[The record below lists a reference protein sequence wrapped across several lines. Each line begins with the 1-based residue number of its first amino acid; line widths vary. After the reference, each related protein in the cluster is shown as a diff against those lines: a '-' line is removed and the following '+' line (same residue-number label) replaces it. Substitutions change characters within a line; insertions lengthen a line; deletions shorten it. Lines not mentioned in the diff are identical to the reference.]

1 MKLLNAYV
9 IMLLVVY
16 SRGIRGVGEFELQVH
31 QRKYVVGKEVEYYI
45 LTGKI
50 NDVEYIVKVL
60 ANHEELAS
68 VIVYKRLDFAKK
80 KGMELL
86 LQHEKNV
93 ELEDIEMIHFKEDRP
108 NGKPWQKDNDSVLK
122 LLLNQNYR
130 SLSGEIE
137 SYVGNKDVTEEGGK
151 MMQQKNTIL
160 YGPPGT
166 GKTYTVAE
174 KALEIV
180 MPQQYKQIM
189 GDRIAVME
197 AYKKLSEQN
206 RIAFCTFHQS
216 FAYEDFV
223 EGLRSDEEGKFIL
236 QDGIFKRICDTATL
250 RETKDVSVYNF
261 DENEIEFY
269 KMSLGGTQEEDGED
283 IYNYCIDNNCIAL
296 GWGGN
301 IDYKGCLD
309 RQAVYEKFYSCN
321 AEDDRVFNVDA
332 INRFKNWMKKDDI
345 IFISEG
351 NHKIRAIAKVI
362 GDYNYIED
370 SEIRYKHFR
379 EVEWLYYGEAIGVD
393 QILKEKVLSQQT
405 IYQFGKIDLNIQQI
419 KRLLTKTKPVNEE
432 TDNYVLIIDE
442 INRGNISKIFG
453 ELITLIEDDKRI
465 DATNEIKA
473 ILPYSK
479 KSFGIPSNLYII
491 GTMNTADRSISMM
504 DTALRRRFHFE
515 ELMPQPNLLPE
526 KVGNIEVQ
534 KMLKVLNERIE
545 FLIDRN
551 HTIGHAYF
559 IKENLTFEEL
569 VEIMK
574 FKVIPLLQEYFYEDW
589 EKVELV
595 LGGAGKLGDKSYFL
609 TKEEKTAQAIFKT
622 ELDYDQ
628 TIKKYQLVENP
639 NEQAFLNIYEG

>member
-1 MKLLNAYV
+1 
-9 IMLLVVY
+9 MLLVVY

>member
-1 MKLLNAYV
+1 
-9 IMLLVVY
+9 
-16 SRGIRGVGEFELQVH
+16 
-31 QRKYVVGKEVEYYI
+31 
-45 LTGKI
+45 
-50 NDVEYIVKVL
+50 
-60 ANHEELAS
+60 
-68 VIVYKRLDFAKK
+68 
-80 KGMELL
+80 
-86 LQHEKNV
+86 
-93 ELEDIEMIHFKEDRP
+93 
-108 NGKPWQKDNDSVLK
+108 
-122 LLLNQNYR
+122 
-130 SLSGEIE
+130 
-137 SYVGNKDVTEEGGK
+137 
-151 MMQQKNTIL
+151 
-160 YGPPGT
+160 
-166 GKTYTVAE
+166 
-174 KALEIV
+174 

-269 KMSLGGTQEEDGED
+269 KMSLGGIQEEDGED

-362 GDYNYIED
+362 GDYNYVED

>member
-1 MKLLNAYV
+1 M
-9 IMLLVVY
+9 
-16 SRGIRGVGEFELQVH
+16 GEFELQVH

>member
-1 MKLLNAYV
+1 M
-9 IMLLVVY
+9 
-16 SRGIRGVGEFELQVH
+16 GEFELQIN
-31 QRKYVVGKEVEYYI
+31 QRKYVIGKEVEYYI
-45 LTGKI
+45 LTGKVS
-50 NDVEYIVKVL
+50 DTEYLVKVL
-60 ANHEELAS
+60 VNHEELAS
-68 VIVYKRLDFAKK
+68 IVVYERLEFAKR

-86 LQHEKNV
+86 LQHKKNV
-93 ELEDIEMIHFKEDRP
+93 KLTDVEMIHFKENRP
-108 NGKPWQKDNDSVLK
+108 NGKPWQKDSVNVLESLLK
-122 LLLNQNYR
+122 QINSSLNEKIDLYA
-130 SLSGEIE
+130 
-137 SYVGNKDVTEEGGK
+137 GNNNITEKVNK
-151 MMQQKNTIL
+151 MIQQKNTIL

-174 KALEIV
+174 KALEII
-180 MPQQYKQIM
+180 MPQQYNQI
-189 GDRIAVME
+189 RENRTAVME
-197 AYKKLSEQN
+197 AYKELSEQN
-206 RIAFCTFHQS
+206 RISFCTFHQS

-223 EGLRSDEEGKFIL
+223 EGLRSDEKGSFIL
-236 QDGIFKRICDTATL
+236 QDGIFKRICETATL
-250 RETKDVSVYNF
+250 REVKSVSSYNF

-269 KMSLGGTQEEDGED
+269 KMSLGGIQEEDGED
-283 IYNYCIDNNCIAL
+283 IYNYCIEHNCVAL

-301 IDYKGCLD
+301 IDYEGCPD
-309 RQAVYEKFYSCN
+309 RQDVYEKFSSCN
-321 AEDDRVFNVDA
+321 AGDDRVFNVDA

-362 GDYNYIED
+362 GDYNYVED

-379 EVEWLYYGEAIGVD
+379 EVEWLYYGETIGVD

-405 IYQFGKIDLNIQQI
+405 IYQFGKMDLNMQQI

-465 DATNEIKA
+465 DSKNEIRVT
-473 ILPYSK
+473 LPYSK

-504 DTALRRRFHFE
+504 DTALRRRFHFK

-559 IKENLTFEEL
+559 IKESLTVEEL

-595 LGGAGKLGDKSYFL
+595 LGGAGKLGDNSYFL
-609 TKEEKTAQAIFKT
+609 IKEEKTAQAIFKT
-622 ELDYDQ
+622 ELDYNQ

>member
-1 MKLLNAYV
+1 MNK
-9 IMLLVVY
+9 
-16 SRGIRGVGEFELQVH
+16 FELEVK
-31 QRKYVVGKEVEYYI
+31 QRGYIIGKEVLFYI
-45 LTGKI
+45 LIGKI
-50 NDVEYIVKVL
+50 HDTEYVVKVL
-60 ANHEELAS
+60 EHHKEIVS
-68 VIVYKRLDFAKK
+68 VIIYEKLSLAKR
-80 KGMELL
+80 KGVELL
-86 LQHEKNV
+86 LGYNPNV
-93 ELEDIEMIHFKEDRP
+93 PLEEVEMIHFKEDRP
-108 NGKPWQKDNDSVLK
+108 NGKTWQKDSEKVLEE
-122 LLLNQNYR
+122 LLKQN
-130 SLSGEIE
+130 
-137 SYVGNKDVTEEGGK
+137 NKNEECSIVKDMMK
-151 MMQQKNTIL
+151 MVKDKNTIL

-174 KALEIV
+174 KALEII
-180 MPQQYKQIM
+180 MPQQYKKIM
-189 GDRIAVME
+189 GDRTAVME

-223 EGLRSDEEGKFIL
+223 EGLRSDEAGKFIL
-236 QDGIFKRICDTATL
+236 QDGIFKRICEIAKS
-250 RETKDVSVYNF
+250 REKKADAVYDF
-261 DENEIEFY
+261 DKILFENDFY
-269 KMSLGGTQEEDGED
+269 KMSLGSTLKIGEED
-283 IYNYCIDNNCIAL
+283 IYKYCIDNKCVAL

-301 IDYKGCLD
+301 IDYKECID
-309 RQAVYEKFYSCN
+309 KEEVYKKFYSCN
-321 AEDDRVFNVDA
+321 GEDDRGFNVDA
-332 INRFKNWMKKDDI
+332 IDRFKNGMKLGDI
-345 IFISEG
+345 IFVSEG
-351 NHKIRAIAKVI
+351 NFKIRAIARIV
-362 GDYNYIED
+362 GDYKYIED
-370 SEIRYKHFR
+370 SDIRYKHFR
-379 EVEWLYYGEAIGVD
+379 DVEWLYCDGAVDVEKFLWEKGLSHQAIYKFSKG
-393 QILKEKVLSQQT
+393 
-405 IYQFGKIDLNIQQI
+405 DLNGPQI
-419 KRLLTKTKPVNEE
+419 KQLLTKTKRVNEE
-432 TDNYVLIIDE
+432 TDNHVLIIDE

-465 DATNEIKA
+465 DSKNEIRVT
-473 ILPYSK
+473 LPYSK

-504 DTALRRRFHFE
+504 DTALRRRFHFK

-526 KVGNIEVQ
+526 KLGDIEVQ

-569 VEIMK
+569 VGIMK

-595 LGGAGKLGDKSYFL
+595 LGGAGKLGDNSYFL

-639 NEQAFLNIYEG
+639 NKQAFLNIYEG

>member
-1 MKLLNAYV
+1 MYIISLYILMEINIEKGGL
-9 IMLLVVY
+9 M
-16 SRGIRGVGEFELQVH
+16 GGFELQIN
-31 QRKYVVGKEVEYYI
+31 QRNYVIGKEVQYYI
-45 LTGKI
+45 LTGKV
-50 NDVEYIVKVL
+50 NNTEYVVKL
-60 ANHEELAS
+60 LKDHKELES
-68 VIVYKRLDFAKK
+68 VVVHDRLEFAKR
-80 KGMELL
+80 KGVELL
-86 LQHEKNV
+86 LKYKPNIQ
-93 ELEDIEMIHFKEDRP
+93 LADMAMIHFKENRQS
-108 NGKPWQKDNDSVLK
+108 GKPWVKDIAKLVEELLQQNKRISNDEIDLYIEEHHIVEK
-122 LLLNQNYR
+122 EKQMELN
-130 SLSGEIE
+130 
-137 SYVGNKDVTEEGGK
+137 
-151 MMQQKNTIL
+151 KNTIL

-174 KALEIV
+174 KALEII

-189 GDRIAVME
+189 GNRTAVME
-197 AYKKLSEQN
+197 AYRKLSEQN

-223 EGLRSDEEGKFIL
+223 EGLRSDEEGNFIL
-236 QDGIFKRICDTATL
+236 QDGIFKRICETATL
-250 RETKDVSVYNF
+250 RETKAASLYDF
-261 DENEIEFY
+261 DENEVEFY
-269 KMSLGGTQEEDGED
+269 KMSLGSTQEDDGED
-283 IYNYCIDNNCIAL
+283 IYNYCIENNFVAL

-301 IDYKGCLD
+301 IDYKGCVD
-309 RQAVYEKFYSCN
+309 RQEVYEKFSSCSTG
-321 AEDDRVFNVDA
+321 DDRIFNVDA

-351 NHKIRAIAKVI
+351 NHKVRAIARVT
-362 GDYNYIED
+362 GNYNYVAD

-379 EVEWLYYGEAIGVD
+379 EVEWLYYGETIGVD
-393 QILKEKVLSQQT
+393 QILKEKVLSQQA
-405 IYQFGKIDLNIQQI
+405 IYQFGKMDLNGPQI
-419 KRLLTKTKPVNEE
+419 KRLLTKQVNEE

-465 DATNEIKA
+465 DSKNEIRVT
-473 ILPYSK
+473 LPYSK

-526 KVGNIEVQ
+526 KVRNIEMQ

-559 IKENLTFEEL
+559 IKEDLTFEEL
-569 VEIMK
+569 VGIMK

-595 LGGAGKLGDKSYFL
+595 LGGAGKLGDNSYFL

-628 TIKKYQLVENP
+628 VIKKYHLVENP
-639 NEQAFLNIYEG
+639 NKQAFLNIYEG

>member
-1 MKLLNAYV
+1 MNK
-9 IMLLVVY
+9 
-16 SRGIRGVGEFELQVH
+16 FELEVK
-31 QRKYVVGKEVEYYI
+31 QRGYIIGKEVLFYI
-45 LTGKI
+45 LIGKI
-50 NDVEYIVKVL
+50 HDTEYVVKVL
-60 ANHEELAS
+60 EHHKEIVS
-68 VIVYKRLDFAKK
+68 VIIYEKLSLAKR
-80 KGMELL
+80 KGVELL
-86 LQHEKNV
+86 LGYNPNV
-93 ELEDIEMIHFKEDRP
+93 PLEEVEMIHFKEDRP
-108 NGKPWQKDNDSVLK
+108 NGKTWQKDSEKVLEE
-122 LLLNQNYR
+122 LLKQN
-130 SLSGEIE
+130 
-137 SYVGNKDVTEEGGK
+137 NKNEECSIVKDMMK
-151 MMQQKNTIL
+151 MVKDKNTIL

-174 KALEIV
+174 KALEII
-180 MPQQYKQIM
+180 MPQQYKKIM
-189 GDRIAVME
+189 GDRTAVME

-223 EGLRSDEEGKFIL
+223 EGLRSDEAGNFIL
-236 QDGIFKRICDTATL
+236 QDGIFKRICETATL
-250 RETKDVSVYNF
+250 RETKAVSLYDF
-261 DENEIEFY
+261 DENEVEFY
-269 KMSLGGTQEEDGED
+269 KMSLGSTQEDDGED
-283 IYNYCIDNNCIAL
+283 IYNYCIENNCVAL

-301 IDYKGCLD
+301 IDYKECLD
-309 RQAVYEKFYSCN
+309 RKEVHEKFSSCSTG
-321 AEDDRVFNVDA
+321 DDRIFNVDA

-351 NHKIRAIAKVI
+351 NHKVRAIAKVT
-362 GDYNYIED
+362 GNYNYVAD

-379 EVEWLYYGEAIGVD
+379 EVKWLYYGETIGVD
-393 QILKEKVLSQQT
+393 QILKEKVLSQQA
-405 IYQFGKIDLNIQQI
+405 IYQFGKMDLNGPQI
-419 KRLLTKTKPVNEE
+419 KRLLTKQVNEE

-465 DATNEIKA
+465 DATNEIKVT
-473 ILPYSK
+473 LPYSK

-504 DTALRRRFHFE
+504 DTALRRRFRFE

-526 KVGNIEVQ
+526 KLGDIEVQ

-569 VEIMK
+569 VGIMK

-595 LGGAGKLGDKSYFL
+595 LGGAGKLGDNSYFL

-628 TIKKYQLVENP
+628 TIKKYQLVEKP
-639 NEQAFLNIYEG
+639 NKQAFLNIYEG

>member
-1 MKLLNAYV
+1 M
-9 IMLLVVY
+9 
-16 SRGIRGVGEFELQVH
+16 GEFELQIN
-31 QRKYVVGKEVEYYI
+31 QRNYVIGKEVQYYI
-45 LTGKI
+45 LTGKV
-50 NDVEYIVKVL
+50 NDIEYVVKL
-60 ANHEELAS
+60 LKDHKELKS
-68 VIVYKRLDFAKK
+68 VIVHNRLEFAKR
-80 KGMELL
+80 KGVELL
-86 LQHEKNV
+86 LQYNP
-93 ELEDIEMIHFKEDRP
+93 DIRLADVAMIHFKEGRK
-108 NGKPWQKDNDSVLK
+108 NGRLWEKNVAKLVEELLQQNKKISNDEIDLYIEEHHIVEK
-122 LLLNQNYR
+122 EKQMGLN
-130 SLSGEIE
+130 
-137 SYVGNKDVTEEGGK
+137 
-151 MMQQKNTIL
+151 KNTIL

-174 KALEIV
+174 KALEII
-180 MPQQYKQIM
+180 MPQQYKKIR
-189 GDRIAVME
+189 GDRTAVME

-223 EGLRSDEEGKFIL
+223 EGLRSDAEGKFIL
-236 QDGIFKRICDTATL
+236 QDGIFKRICEIAKS
-250 RETKDVSVYNF
+250 RENKADAVYDF
-261 DENEIEFY
+261 DKILFENEFY
-269 KMSLGGTQEEDGED
+269 KMSLGSTTEEGGED
-283 IYNYCIDNNCIAL
+283 IYNYCIKNNYVAL

-301 IDYKGCLD
+301 IDYKECLN
-309 RQAVYEKFYSCN
+309 RKEVNEKFYSYN
-321 AEDDRVFNVDA
+321 TNDKSKFNVEA
-332 INRFKNWMKKDDI
+332 INSFKNLMKKDDI

-351 NHKIRAIAKVI
+351 NYKIRAIARVI
-362 GDYNYIED
+362 GDYNYVEN
-370 SEIRYKHFR
+370 SKIRYKHFR
-379 EVEWLYYGEAIGVD
+379 RVEWLYSGEAIN
-393 QILKEKVLSQQT
+393 LKEVSKDKSLLQKA
-405 IYQFGKIDLNIQQI
+405 IYKLDKNNCNIQKI
-419 KRLLTKTKPVNEE
+419 SDLIREENLVNEE
-432 TDNYVLIIDE
+432 TDNHVLIIDE

-465 DATNEIKA
+465 DATNEIKVT
-473 ILPYSK
+473 LPYSK

-526 KVGNIEVQ
+526 KLGDIEVQ

-569 VEIMK
+569 VGIMK

-595 LGGAGKLGDKSYFL
+595 LGGAGKLGDNSYFL

-628 TIKKYQLVENP
+628 NIKKYQLVENP
-639 NEQAFLNIYEG
+639 NKQAFLNIYEG

>member
-1 MKLLNAYV
+1 M
-9 IMLLVVY
+9 IMNK
-16 SRGIRGVGEFELQVH
+16 FELGVN
-31 QRKYVVGKEVEYYI
+31 QRDYIIGKEVQFYI
-45 LTGKI
+45 LIGKI
-50 NDVEYIVKVL
+50 HDTEYMVKVL
-60 ANHEELAS
+60 ENHKEIVSVVIYEKLGLA
-68 VIVYKRLDFAKK
+68 KR

-86 LQHEKNV
+86 LGYNANIQVSEV
-93 ELEDIEMIHFKEDRP
+93 EMVHFKEDRP
-108 NGKPWQKDNDSVLK
+108 SGKPWQKDSEKVLEELSK
-122 LLLNQNYR
+122 QN
-130 SLSGEIE
+130 
-137 SYVGNKDVTEEGGK
+137 NKNEEYLMVKDMMK
-151 MMQQKNTIL
+151 MVKHKNTIL

-174 KALEIV
+174 KALNII
-180 MPQQYKQIM
+180 MPQQYKQIR
-189 GDRIAVME
+189 GDRTAVME

-236 QDGIFKRICDTATL
+236 QDGIFKRICETAVL
-250 RETKDVSVYNF
+250 GETKDVSIYDF

-269 KMSLGGTQEEDGED
+269 KMSLGGIQEEYGED
-283 IYNYCIDNNCIAL
+283 IYNYCIDNNCVAL

-301 IDYKGCLD
+301 IDYKGCID
-309 RQAVYEKFYSCN
+309 RQAVHEKFYLCN

-362 GDYNYIED
+362 GDYTYAEN

-393 QILKEKVLSQQT
+393 QILKDKVLSQQT
-405 IYQFGKIDLNIQQI
+405 IYQFGKMDLNIQQI

-465 DATNEIKA
+465 DSKNEIKV

-515 ELMPQPNLLPE
+515 ELMPQPNLLPK

-559 IKENLTFEEL
+559 MKENLTFENL

-589 EKVELV
+589 EKIELV
-595 LGGAGKLGDKSYFL
+595 LGGAGKQSDNSYFL
-609 TKEEKTAQAIFKT
+609 AKEDKDARAIFKGNS
-622 ELDYDQ
+622 EYDQ
-628 TIKKYQLVENP
+628 TIKKYRLVETP

>member
-1 MKLLNAYV
+1 MT
-9 IMLLVVY
+9 
-16 SRGIRGVGEFELQVH
+16 EFELQIN
-31 QRKYVVGKEVEYYI
+31 QKNYVTGKEVQYYI
-45 LTGKI
+45 LTGKV
-50 NDVEYIVKVL
+50 NNAEYMVKL
-60 ANHEELAS
+60 LKDHKELDS
-68 VIVYKRLDFAKK
+68 VIVYNRLEFAKR
-80 KGMELL
+80 KGIELL
-86 LQHEKNV
+86 IKHNPSVQLGDV
-93 ELEDIEMIHFKEDRP
+93 AMVHFKEDRQS
-108 NGKPWQKDNDSVLK
+108 GKPWVKDIAKLVEGLLQQNKRISND
-122 LLLNQNYR
+122 
-130 SLSGEIE
+130 EIDL
-137 SYVGNKDVTEEGGK
+137 YIEEHHIVEK
-151 MMQQKNTIL
+151 EKTMELHKNIIL

-166 GKTYTVAE
+166 GKTYAVAE
-174 KALEIV
+174 RALEIIVPARYRRIKENRADV
-180 MPQQYKQIM
+180 MNL
-189 GDRIAVME
+189 
-197 AYKKLSEQN
+197 YKKLSEQN

-223 EGLRSDEEGKFIL
+223 EGLRSDEEGNFIL
-236 QDGIFKRICDTATL
+236 QDGIFKRICETATL
-250 RETKDVSVYNF
+250 RETKAVSVYDF

-269 KMSLGGTQEEDGED
+269 KMSLGGIQEEDGED
-283 IYNYCIDNNCIAL
+283 IYNYCIDNNCVAL

-309 RQAVYEKFYSCN
+309 RQAVYEKYYSCN
-321 AEDDRVFNVDA
+321 AGDDRVFNVDA

-362 GDYNYIED
+362 GDYNYVAD

-379 EVEWLYYGEAIGVD
+379 EVEWLYYGETIGVD
-393 QILKEKVLSQQT
+393 QILKEKVLSQQA
-405 IYQFGKIDLNIQQI
+405 IYQFGKMDLNGPQI
-419 KRLLTKTKPVNEE
+419 KRLLTKQVNEE

-465 DATNEIKA
+465 DSKNEIRVT
-473 ILPYSK
+473 LPYSK
-479 KSFGIPSNLYII
+479 KSFGMPSNLYII

-515 ELMPQPNLLPE
+515 ELMPQPSLLRE

-534 KMLKVLNERIE
+534 RMLKVLNDRIE
-545 FLIDRN
+545 FLIGRN

-559 IKENLTFEEL
+559 MKENLTFEDL
-569 VEIMK
+569 VEVMK

-589 EKVELV
+589 EKIELV
-595 LGGAGKLGDKSYFL
+595 LGGAGKLGDNSYFL

-639 NEQAFLNIYEG
+639 NEQAFFNIYEG

>member
-1 MKLLNAYV
+1 M
-9 IMLLVVY
+9 
-16 SRGIRGVGEFELQVH
+16 GEFELQVH

-269 KMSLGGTQEEDGED
+269 KMSLGGTQGEDGED

>member
-1 MKLLNAYV
+1 MNK
-9 IMLLVVY
+9 
-16 SRGIRGVGEFELQVH
+16 FELEVN
-31 QRKYVVGKEVEYYI
+31 QRGYIIGKEVQFYI
-45 LTGKI
+45 LIGKI
-50 NDVEYIVKVL
+50 HDTEYVVKVL
-60 ANHEELAS
+60 ENHKEIVS
-68 VIVYKRLDFAKK
+68 VIIYEKLALAKR

-86 LQHEKNV
+86 VGYNSNIQISEV
-93 ELEDIEMIHFKEDRP
+93 EMVHFKEDRP
-108 NGKPWQKDNDSVLK
+108 NGKLWQKDSEKVLEILLKRDNKNEEYSSV
-122 LLLNQNYR
+122 
-130 SLSGEIE
+130 
-137 SYVGNKDVTEEGGK
+137 KDMMK
-151 MMQQKNTIL
+151 MVKHKNLIL

-166 GKTYTVAE
+166 GKTYIVAE
-174 KALEIV
+174 KALEII
-180 MPQQYKQIM
+180 MPQQYKQIR
-189 GDRIAVME
+189 GNRTAVME

-269 KMSLGGTQEEDGED
+269 KMSLGGIQEEDGED
-283 IYNYCIDNNCIAL
+283 IYNYCIDNNCVAL

-362 GDYNYIED
+362 GDYNYVED

-405 IYQFGKIDLNIQQI
+405 IYQFGKMDLNIQQI

-569 VEIMK
+569 VKIMK

-595 LGGAGKLGDKSYFL
+595 LGGAGKLEDKSYFL

>member
-1 MKLLNAYV
+1 M
-9 IMLLVVY
+9 
-16 SRGIRGVGEFELQVH
+16 GEFELQVH

-137 SYVGNKDVTEEGGK
+137 SYVGNKYVTEEGDK

-269 KMSLGGTQEEDGED
+269 KMSLGGIQEEDGED

-362 GDYNYIED
+362 GDYNYVED

>member
-1 MKLLNAYV
+1 
-9 IMLLVVY
+9 ML
-16 SRGIRGVGEFELQVH
+16 EFELQIN
-31 QRKYVVGKEVEYYI
+31 QQNYVIGKEVQYYI
-45 LTGKI
+45 LTGRV
-50 NDVEYIVKVL
+50 NNTEYIVKL
-60 ANHEELAS
+60 LKDHKELDS
-68 VIVYKRLDFAKK
+68 VIVYNRLEFAKR
-80 KGMELL
+80 KGIELL
-86 LQHEKNV
+86 IKHNPSVQLGDV
-93 ELEDIEMIHFKEDRP
+93 AMIHFKEDRQS
-108 NGKPWQKDNDSVLK
+108 GKPWVKDIAKLVEGLLQQSKKISND
-122 LLLNQNYR
+122 
-130 SLSGEIE
+130 EIDL
-137 SYVGNKDVTEEGGK
+137 YIEEHHIVEK
-151 MMQQKNTIL
+151 EKPMDLHKNTIL

-174 KALEIV
+174 KALEII
-180 MPQQYKQIM
+180 MPQLYKHIR
-189 GDRIAVME
+189 GNRTAVME
-197 AYKKLSEQN
+197 AYKKLNEQN

-223 EGLRSDEEGKFIL
+223 EGLRSDEEGNFIL
-236 QDGIFKRICDTATL
+236 QDGIFKRICETATL
-250 RETKDVSVYNF
+250 RATKAVSVYDF

-269 KMSLGGTQEEDGED
+269 KMSLGGIQEEDGED
-283 IYNYCIDNNCIAL
+283 IYNYCIDNNCVAL

-309 RQAVYEKFYSCN
+309 RQDVHEKFYSCN
-321 AEDDRVFNVDA
+321 TGDDRVFNVDA

-345 IFISEG
+345 IFISQG

-362 GDYNYIED
+362 GEYNYIED

-379 EVEWLYYGEAIGVD
+379 EVEWLYYGETIGVD
-393 QILKEKVLSQQT
+393 QILKEKVLSQQA
-405 IYQFGKIDLNIQQI
+405 IYQLGKMDLNMQQI

-465 DATNEIKA
+465 DAKDEIRVT
-473 ILPYSK
+473 LPYSK

-491 GTMNTADRSISMM
+491 GTMNTTDRSISMI

-515 ELMPQPNLLPE
+515 ELMPQSSLLPE

-534 KMLKVLNERIE
+534 KMLNVLNERIE

-559 IKENLTFEEL
+559 MKENLTFEAL

-589 EKVELV
+589 EKIELV
-595 LGGAGKLGDKSYFL
+595 LGGAGNLGDNSYFL
-609 TKEEKTAQAIFKT
+609 VSETKDARAIFKGNS
-622 ELDYDQ
+622 EYDQ
-628 TIKKYQLVENP
+628 TIKKYQLVEHP
-639 NEQAFLNIYEG
+639 NEQAFLNII

>member
-1 MKLLNAYV
+1 M
-9 IMLLVVY
+9 
-16 SRGIRGVGEFELQVH
+16 GEFELQVH

-137 SYVGNKDVTEEGGK
+137 SYVGNKDLTEEGDK

-269 KMSLGGTQEEDGED
+269 KMSLGGIQEEDGED

-362 GDYNYIED
+362 GDYNYVED

>member
-1 MKLLNAYV
+1 M
-9 IMLLVVY
+9 
-16 SRGIRGVGEFELQVH
+16 GEFELQVY
-31 QRKYVVGKEVEYYI
+31 QRKYMVGKEVEYYI

-50 NDVEYIVKVL
+50 SEAEYIVKVL

-68 VIVYKRLDFAKK
+68 VVVYKRLEFAKK

-86 LQHEKNV
+86 LQHEENV
-93 ELEDIEMIHFKEDRP
+93 ELEDLEMIHFKEDRP

-122 LLLNQNYR
+122 SLLNQNYR
-130 SLSGEIE
+130 SLNGEIE
-137 SYVGNKDVTEEGGK
+137 SHVGNKNVTEEREK
-151 MMQQKNTIL
+151 IMQQKNTIL

-174 KALEIV
+174 KALEII

-189 GDRIAVME
+189 GDRTAVME

-223 EGLRSDEEGKFIL
+223 EGLRSDEEGNFIL
-236 QDGIFKRICDTATL
+236 QDGIFKRICETAIL
-250 RETKDVSVYNF
+250 RETKAVSVYDF

-269 KMSLGGTQEEDGED
+269 KMSLGGIQEEDGED
-283 IYNYCIDNNCIAL
+283 IYNYCIDNNCVAL

-301 IDYKGCLD
+301 IDYKECLD
-309 RQAVYEKFYSCN
+309 RQTVHEKFYSCS
-321 AEDDRVFNVDA
+321 AEDDGVFNVDA

-362 GDYNYIED
+362 GEYNYVED

-379 EVEWLYYGEAIGVD
+379 EVEWLYYGETIGVD
-393 QILKEKVLSQQT
+393 QILKDKVLSQQT
-405 IYQFGKIDLNIQQI
+405 IYQFGKMDLNMQQI

-465 DATNEIKA
+465 DATNEIKVT
-473 ILPYSK
+473 LPYSK

-526 KVGNIEVQ
+526 KIGNIEVQ

-595 LGGAGKLGDKSYFL
+595 LGGAGKLGDNSYFL
-609 TKEEKTAQAIFKT
+609 TKEEKTAQGIFKT

>member
-1 MKLLNAYV
+1 M
-9 IMLLVVY
+9 
-16 SRGIRGVGEFELQVH
+16 GEFELQVH

-68 VIVYKRLDFAKK
+68 VIVYKRLEFAKK

-122 LLLNQNYR
+122 SLLNQNYR

-137 SYVGNKDVTEEGGK
+137 SYVGNKDVTEEGDK

-236 QDGIFKRICDTATL
+236 QDGIFKRICDTAIL

-269 KMSLGGTQEEDGED
+269 KMSLGGIQEEDGED

-362 GDYNYIED
+362 GDYNYVED

>member
-1 MKLLNAYV
+1 M
-9 IMLLVVY
+9 
-16 SRGIRGVGEFELQVH
+16 GEFELQVH

-50 NDVEYIVKVL
+50 NDVEYIVKAL

-68 VIVYKRLDFAKK
+68 VIVYKRLEFAKK

-137 SYVGNKDVTEEGGK
+137 SYVGNKDVTEEGDK

-269 KMSLGGTQEEDGED
+269 KMSLGGIQEEDGED

-362 GDYNYIED
+362 GDYNYVEN

-393 QILKEKVLSQQT
+393 QILQEKVLSQQT

>member
-1 MKLLNAYV
+1 
-9 IMLLVVY
+9 
-16 SRGIRGVGEFELQVH
+16 
-31 QRKYVVGKEVEYYI
+31 
-45 LTGKI
+45 
-50 NDVEYIVKVL
+50 
-60 ANHEELAS
+60 
-68 VIVYKRLDFAKK
+68 
-80 KGMELL
+80 MELL

-137 SYVGNKDVTEEGGK
+137 SYVGNKDVTEEGDK

-269 KMSLGGTQEEDGED
+269 KMSLGGIQEEDGED

-362 GDYNYIED
+362 GDYNYVED

>member
-1 MKLLNAYV
+1 M
-9 IMLLVVY
+9 
-16 SRGIRGVGEFELQVH
+16 GEFELQIN
-31 QRKYVVGKEVEYYI
+31 QRKYVIGKEVEYYI
-45 LTGKI
+45 LTGKVS
-50 NDVEYIVKVL
+50 DTEYLVKVL
-60 ANHEELAS
+60 VNHEELAS
-68 VIVYKRLDFAKK
+68 IVVYERLEFAKR

-86 LQHEKNV
+86 LQHKKNV
-93 ELEDIEMIHFKEDRP
+93 KLTDVEMIHFKENRP
-108 NGKPWQKDNDSVLK
+108 NGKPWQKDSVNVLESLLK
-122 LLLNQNYR
+122 QINSSLNEKIDLYA
-130 SLSGEIE
+130 
-137 SYVGNKDVTEEGGK
+137 GNNNITEKVNK

-166 GKTYTVAE
+166 GKTYIVAE
-174 KALEIV
+174 KALEII
-180 MPQQYKQIM
+180 MPQQYKQIR
-189 GDRIAVME
+189 GNRTAVME

-223 EGLRSDEEGKFIL
+223 EGLRSDEEGNFIL
-236 QDGIFKRICDTATL
+236 QDGIFKRICETATL
-250 RETKDVSVYNF
+250 RETKAVSVYDF

-269 KMSLGGTQEEDGED
+269 KMSLGGIQEEYGED
-283 IYNYCIDNNCIAL
+283 IYNYCIENNCVAL

-301 IDYKGCLD
+301 IDYKECLD

-321 AEDDRVFNVDA
+321 AEGDRVFNVDA
-332 INRFKNWMKKDDI
+332 INRFKNWMQKDDI

-362 GDYNYIED
+362 GDYNYVED

-405 IYQFGKIDLNIQQI
+405 IYQFGKMDLNIQQI

-473 ILPYSK
+473 TLPYSK
-479 KSFGIPSNLYII
+479 RSFGIPSNLYII

-515 ELMPQPNLLPE
+515 ELLPQPNLLPE

-595 LGGAGKLGDKSYFL
+595 LGGAGKLGDYSYFL
-609 TKEEKTAQAIFKT
+609 SKEEVDAQTIFKT
-622 ELDYDQ
+622 KLDYDQ
-628 TIKKYQLVENP
+628 TIKKYQLVDNP
-639 NEQAFLNIYEG
+639 NKQAFLNIYEG